1 MKKQVIWLILAVLLA
16 PNVVDYKKDI
26 ASPNSKIQENTNWSE
41 SIGSSRA
48 DNIQEFSGP
57 MYKSVKDLM
66 SFLEKR
72 NLNVVSQNGRFIL
85 FYKVK

>member
-26 ASPNSKIQENTNWSE
+26 ASPNPKIQENTNWSE
-41 SIGSSRA
+41 SVASSRT
-48 DNIQEFSGP
+48 DNIQEFNGS
-57 MYKSVKDLM
+57 MYKTVQDIM

-72 NLNVVSQNGRFIL
+72 NLNVTSQNGRFIL
-85 FYKVK
+85 FYRVK

>member
-26 ASPNSKIQENTNWSE
+26 ASPNPKIQENANWSE
-41 SIGSSRA
+41 SVGSSRA
-48 DNIQEFSGP
+48 DNIQEFNGS
-57 MYKSVKDLM
+57 MYKTVQDIM

-85 FYKVK
+85 FYRVK